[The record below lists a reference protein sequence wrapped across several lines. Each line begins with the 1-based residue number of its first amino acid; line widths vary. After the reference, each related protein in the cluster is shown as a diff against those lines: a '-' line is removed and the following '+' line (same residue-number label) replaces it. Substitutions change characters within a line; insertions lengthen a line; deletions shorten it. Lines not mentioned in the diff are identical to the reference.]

1 MLEMNEL
8 KELLNENDIKL
19 DEMDDVLSVAYCS
32 QCCASGGGG
41 ISN

>member
-1 MLEMNEL
+1 MGVDEL
-8 KELLNENDIKL
+8 KTLLTENNINL
-19 DEMDDVLSVAYCS
+19 DDMDDILSVAACS

>member
-1 MLEMNEL
+1 METDEL
-8 KELLNENDIKL
+8 KALLIENNINLND
-19 DEMDDVLSVAYCS
+19 MDDILSVAACS